1 MKRGGRQMGV
11 YTGTQG
17 WMSGL
22 PLTWFNQDPEP
33 TDIEGAKRE
42 TTPLSCGHYR
52 LVSSTS
58 GM

>member
-1 MKRGGRQMGV
+1 MGV

-33 TDIEGAKRE
+33 TEIEGAKRE
-42 TTPLSCGHYR
+42 TTPLSCSHYR